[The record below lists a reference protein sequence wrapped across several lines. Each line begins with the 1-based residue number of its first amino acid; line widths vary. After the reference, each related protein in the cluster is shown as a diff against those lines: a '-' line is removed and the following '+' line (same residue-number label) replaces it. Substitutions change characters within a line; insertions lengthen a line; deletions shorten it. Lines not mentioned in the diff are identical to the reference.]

1 MHPVISEGRNLTM
14 SYRTGV
20 KGNRRAA
27 ARFVAKVHRT
37 VQKAFDARKAA
48 GLTQAAIAEQLDVHR
63 SVINRQ
69 LNGNDDMSIGR
80 VAEFAWAM
88 GYDIDLKFV
97 EKPSIARSNL
107 MAPTP
112 PALRS
117 SASSFGDDVATLR
130 ANIGKIEVPA

>member
-1 MHPVISEGRNLTM
+1 M

-27 ARFVAKVHRT
+27 ARFVAKAHRT
-37 VQKAFDARKAA
+37 VQKAFEVRKAA

-88 GYDIDLKFV
+88 GYDVDLKFV
-97 EKPSIARSNL
+97 EKPVSGRGNILPAV
-107 MAPTP
+107 P

-117 SASSFGDDVATLR
+117 SSSAFGNDVATLR
-130 ANIGKIEVPA
+130 ANSKKFEVPA